1 MTKCKYEQDI
11 LDFLKLSSNRADKL
25 LEKSKQNLSK
35 QERKILNQEIQ
46 EFDKQYNGFIEL
58 LNEKFNLGLSDFS
71 TLWDFSY
78 NIWYD

>member
-71 TLWDFSY
+71 TL
-78 NIWYD
+78 